1 MRDDQI
7 LDKPIQDSG
16 IKHAKLSFKLLL
28 WTVGFFCLALVISQL
43 STIWLIGLPSLWVDV
58 LFSLPTLAMMITAVS
73 GFCHAIFSMI
83 KNETWVYQKVIGF
96 LGGLVF
102 VLLGILVIYSYVLDY
117 IAYYS

>member
-7 LDKPIQDSG
+7 LDKPIQDPG
-16 IKHAKLSFKLLL
+16 IKHARLSFKMLL
-28 WTVGFFCLALVISQL
+28 WTVSFFCLALVISQL
-43 STIWLIGLPSLWVDV
+43 SALWLLGLPSLWVDI
-58 LFSLPTLAMMITAVS
+58 LFSLPTLAMMITGVG
-73 GFCHAIFSMI
+73 GFRHAIFSMI
-83 KNETWVYQKVIGF
+83 NREPWVYQKVIGF